1 LNKECKREKWTI
13 QAWSLEHLAL
23 PALMKLVSFKTKMT
37 MRILIT
43 ISVVLMAV
51 AANFSATAQKVRYDA
66 FKAATAP
73 VLDGVSND
81 ECWIQGN
88 WGLIDQQWFEERNMP
103 DSADFYGRYKAVWT
117 SEKLYLLL
125 EITDDA
131 FIDDIVDPLT
141 DYWEDDCIE
150 VFIDEDKS
158 GGDHKCCSQAYNAF
172 AYHTSP
178 ITFDAVDL
186 SDDGDFVPK
195 LFNDNVDIAV
205 YSTGNL
211 HTVEIAI
218 TLFDDTFNEDTE
230 NTPVTM
236 AANKLMGFSIAY
248 CDDDGNGREDFLAT
262 QVGGLDSWMDAS
274 LFGEL
279 LLADNPVTG
288 LKDHERPLIYPNP
301 ARDHLIIQDNTS
313 PGRLFEIVDQE
324 GKIVKSVKS
333 DLQGQEQVISLQGIE
348 EGTYYLRKAGDQKE
362 PAFKFII
369 L

>member
-1 LNKECKREKWTI
+1 
-13 QAWSLEHLAL
+13 
-23 PALMKLVSFKTKMT
+23 
-37 MRILIT
+37 
-43 ISVVLMAV
+43 MAV
-51 AANFSATAQKVRYDA
+51 AANFNASAQKVRYEA

-73 VLDGVSND
+73 VLDGASND

-117 SEKLYLLL
+117 SEMLFLLL
-125 EITDDA
+125 EITDNA
-131 FIDDIVDPLT
+131 FIDDIADPLT

-158 GGDHKCCSQAYNAF
+158 GGDHKCCSQSYNAF

-205 YSTGNL
+205 NSTGNL

-218 TLFDDTFNEDTE
+218 KVFDDTFNEDAI
-230 NTPVTM
+230 NTPVTLT
-236 AANKLMGFSIAY
+236 ASKLMGFSIAY

-262 QVGGLDSWMDAS
+262 QAGGLDSWMDAS

-279 LLADNPVTG
+279 LLVDNPVSVLT
-288 LKDHERPLIYPNP
+288 DHKVPVIYPNP
-301 ARDHLIIQDNTS
+301 ATDQLIIRENITDNQNY
-313 PGRLFEIVDQE
+313 EIIDQE
-324 GKIVKSVKS
+324 GKIVIMVES
-333 DLQGQEQVISLQGIE
+333 DMQRQDHVIKLQGIE
-348 EGTYYLRKAGDQKE
+348 KGTYYLRKAGDQKG